1 MCTVLIFGD
10 QLNLAIGAL
19 SRRSPQDCRVLLIT
33 SDELVTGRRWHRQR
47 LHMILSA
54 MTHFAA
60 ELRSAGFVVDERRAA
75 TMTQGLADHVS
86 AYRPSEVVATEPN
99 SRNAMAWCAGH
110 GVTTERS
117 NQFLCHR
124 DDFAQWAHSRSGK
137 RLRMEDFYRRQR
149 IELGVLMDGEEP
161 TGGVWNFDHENRE
174 PPPRDGR
181 SWPSADPFDLDDLDR
196 QVIEMMPADLPGA
209 EPFGQ
214 WPVTRA
220 QALSRLES
228 FVDEGLPNFGPHED
242 AMLAGEWKLAHS
254 VLSASL
260 NIGLLLPGEIVEAAE
275 AAARQGTVPLASAEG
290 FIRQIMGWREYVWG
304 IFWWFG
310 PEYAQLN
317 ELDAHRPLPASF
329 GAESIDEIVRSCDLA
344 CVTNVL
350 SKLHQYGWTHHI
362 ERLMILG
369 NLSLLL
375 GLEPLALTRWMH
387 ERFVDGAEWV
397 MVPNVVGMAL
407 YADGGQMATKPYA
420 SGGAYINRMSDHCR
434 GCRYD
439 PKLRTGPTACPF
451 TSMYWDLIARHGDR
465 FASNHRMS
473 RAVAA
478 SRRLSDLDATRA
490 RAAEVR
496 VAIT

>member
-1 MCTVLIFGD
+1 
-10 QLNLAIGAL
+10 
-19 SRRSPQDCRVLLIT
+19 VLLIT
-33 SDELVTGRRWHRQR
+33 SDELVSGRRWHRQR

-54 MTHFAA
+54 MAHFAA
-60 ELRSAGFVVDERRAA
+60 ELRSAGFTVDERRAP
-75 TMTQGLADHVS
+75 TFTTGLADHVS
-86 AYRPSEVVATEPN
+86 AYGPSEIVATEPN
-99 SRNAMAWCAGH
+99 SRTAMAWCRRH
-110 GVTTERS
+110 GVATERS

-124 DDFAQWAHSRSGK
+124 DDFARWADSRAGK

-149 IELGVLMDGEEP
+149 LALGVLMEDGEP

-181 SWPSADPFDLDDLDR
+181 SWPSAEPFALDDLDR

-209 EPFGQ
+209 PPFGQ
-214 WPVTRA
+214 WPVTRE
-220 QALSRLES
+220 QALNRLES
-228 FVDEGLPNFGPHED
+228 FVADGLPRFGPHED
-242 AMLAGEWKLAHS
+242 AMLAAEWKLAHS

-260 NIGLLLPGEIVEAAE
+260 NIGLLLPGEVVEAAE
-275 AAARQGTVPLASAEG
+275 AAARQRAVPLASAEG
-290 FIRQIMGWREYVWG
+290 FIRQIIGWREYVWG
-304 IFWWFG
+304 LSWWFG
-310 PEYAQLN
+310 PGYARLN
-317 ELDAHRPLPASF
+317 ELEAHHPLPTAF
-329 GAESIDEIVRSCDLA
+329 RAESLDEIVDSGDMA

-369 NLSLLL
+369 NLALLI
-375 GLEPLALTRWMH
+375 GVEPTVMTRWMH

-397 MVPNVVGMAL
+397 MLPNVLGMAL

-434 GCRYD
+434 GCRYE

-451 TSMYWDLIARHGDR
+451 TSMYWDLIARHEDR
-465 FASNHRMS
+465 FAANHRMS

-478 SRRLSDLDATRA
+478 SRRLSDLDDTRQ

-496 VAIT
+496 DAIT